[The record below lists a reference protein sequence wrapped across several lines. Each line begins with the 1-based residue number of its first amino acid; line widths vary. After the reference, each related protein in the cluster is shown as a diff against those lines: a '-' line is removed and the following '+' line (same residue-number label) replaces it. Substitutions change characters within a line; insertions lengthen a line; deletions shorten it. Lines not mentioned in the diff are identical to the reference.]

1 MRQIKLGGK
10 STYDDYGLFIAP
22 TPTIEPA
29 EPKTMYVDIPYGDGS
44 IDLSESITGNVVYN
58 DREINFTMFFLGDDI
73 TAASVEKRLKNE
85 LHGKKMQIEMPQFP
99 GYFFEGRV
107 KIEKSTIEK
116 SVAYFPVSVTAS
128 PYMLKKEIT
137 IASHTLTSSGV
148 LNLVLSNE
156 RMITMPTFR
165 TSAAT
170 KITFGGKSHSYT
182 AGTFQST
189 GILLKEGNNPIKIEA
204 VAGTTIEISY
214 QEGAL

>member
-1 MRQIKLGGK
+1 MRQIKLGNK

-85 LHGKKMQIEMPQFP
+85 LHGKKMKIEMPQFP

-107 KIEKSTIEK
+107 QVEKSTIEK
-116 SVAYFPVSVTAS
+116 SVSYFPVSVTAS

-137 IASHTLTSSGV
+137 IVSHALTSSGI
-148 LNLVLSNE
+148 LNLILENE
-156 RMITMPTFR
+156 RMVTMPTFT

-170 KITFGGKSHSYT
+170 KITFDNTSHSYT

-189 GILLKEGNNPIKIEA
+189 GILLKEGDNPIKIEA
-204 VAGTTIEISY
+204 AAGTVIEIIY